1 MVTLIVLPNIYLC
14 PLGLILTAVGGISL
28 CDLMLNEGVNVPH
41 LCGKACVCSSC
52 IVNIKQG
59 AEVIRI
65 ATNSE
70 KALLATN
77 RSDSRLSCQTVLGKA
92 C

>member
-1 MVTLIVLPNIYLC
+1 MITLIVLPNIYLC
-14 PLGLILTAVGGISL
+14 PLGLLLTAVGDTSL
-28 CDLMLNEGVNVPH
+28 CDLMLNEGINVPH

-52 IVNIKQG
+52 IINIKQG
-59 AEVIRI
+59 AEAIRI

-70 KALLATN
+70 KALLVTN
-77 RSDSRLSCQTVLGKA
+77 RSDSRLSCQSYLGKV